1 MRSVRSSTAG
11 SSARRTTVGR
21 AVRESTAVRESE
33 AEEPMYVPHLLL
45 HSSTMCLQSFSSASR
60 SSADGDPVRSRR
72 RTGGRGV
79 ANRRSAD
86 LVVRLCN
93 NMTRFLQLFRA
104 ADSDQDGKVSYDEF
118 ERVITAMRLGHDP
131 KDSRRLFRA
140 LDAEDT
146 GSARLD
152 SLMKLKLD
160 LDDGKFEEFFKNRGV
175 EDALVDDMGP
185 PEESTH
191 GCFRKYIVK
200 PTMGALWKSSL
211 RPHHALE
218 TNRHKWLEHT
228 RGTPRVHAMLGL
240 RSYVDD
246 DDEAGTRV
254 VLALVPARGELNA
267 PRRRKVYRA
276 GPVPDFMAWIDQSQE
291 SLMQAAQHAA
301 TECDDLLTEV
311 RPRVTI
317 PVHVSRTVDVSPSTC
332 HRCVRSTSSWRR
344 RTSRSASRGPR
355 SSRRTS
361 YTGCTSRRSLTDPK
375 PPPSH
380 FRTSRSPS
388 TSIAAAR

>member
-21 AVRESTAVRESE
+21 AVRESKAVRESQ

-45 HSSTMCLQSFSSASR
+45 HSSSMGLSSFLSAGRPSV
-60 SSADGDPVRSRR
+60 DGGPSDVRSRR

-131 KDSRRLFRA
+131 RDSRRLFRA
-140 LDAEDT
+140 LDAEDS

-175 EDALVDDMGP
+175 DDALVDDMGP

-218 TNRHKWLEHT
+218 QNRHKWLEHT

-240 RSYVDD
+240 RSCVEA
-246 DDEAGTRV
+246 DDEIGTRV

-276 GPVPDFMAWIDQSQE
+276 GPVPDFMEWIHQSQQ

-311 RPRVTI
+311 RQVDLKLEEAYLSQRFPGSEELQAYKLHRLYLEALTDGSEAAAVALSHVEK
-317 PVHVSRTVDVSPSTC
+317 PVHLDRGGEVHRMARSRAHD
-332 HRCVRSTSSWRR
+332 RAR
-344 RTSRSASRGPR
+344 AS
-355 SSRRTS
+355 
-361 YTGCTSRRSLTDPK
+361 
-375 PPPSH
+375 H
-380 FRTSRSPS
+380 
-388 TSIAAAR
+388 